1 MREICLLLLYFL
13 ASIIS
18 IKTTYLT
25 NMHMCLVFVGNN
37 QLVLQTSA
45 MGCPEHKLTTFE
57 YKCKAIYFSLSARA
71 TERAAGSLS
80 SFFFFF

>member
-18 IKTTYLT
+18 IKTIYLT
-25 NMHMCLVFVGNN
+25 NMHTCLVSVGNN

-45 MGCPEHKLTTFE
+45 VGCPEHKLATFE
-57 YKCKAIYFSLSARA
+57 YIYARQYISLLLSARA
-71 TERAAGSLS
+71 TERAAGS
-80 SFFFFF
+80 FF